1 MEGQE
6 GAAGGGAQGGG
17 EGGGQQPPAHFFDTL
32 PDDLKTYPGL
42 AKFKTDDP
50 KESFASAL
58 RSYVN
63 LEKMKGN
70 MVSIPDEK
78 TDPAIAKE
86 FWAKVGVPEQAAG
99 YDPPALPE
107 GYEADKGLVEG
118 FYKTALD
125 AKVPKGAAKKLMD
138 WYIQQDVQHQQDLQ
152 KSYKEEMDKGMEA
165 LRQKW
170 GAAADHNVALC
181 QQVVADIG
189 VPGLK
194 EALEETGAGNH
205 PAVIEFLAKVGK
217 FLSEDSIITAPQVG
231 QSKSDVEAQLKLIM
245 NDKKHAFWGDKSTP
259 GHAEAVAQ
267 VQKLNQILYGAM

>member
-6 GAAGGGAQGGG
+6 GAAGGGGTGT
-17 EGGGQQPPAHFFDTL
+17 EGQQPPAGTGHFFDTL

-86 FWAKVGVPEQAAG
+86 FWAKVGVPAEAAG

-107 GYEADKGLVEG
+107 GYQADQGLVEG
-118 FYKTALD
+118 FNKVALE
-125 AKVPKGAAKKLMD
+125 AKIPKSAAKKLMD

-152 KSYKEEMDKGMEA
+152 KGYQEEMSKAMDG

-170 GAAADHNVALC
+170 GAAADHNVALA

-194 EALEETGAGNH
+194 EALEETGAGNN
-205 PAVIEFLAKVGK
+205 PAIIEFLAKVGK
-217 FLSEDSIITAPQVG
+217 FLSEDSIITAP
-231 QSKSDVEAQLKLIM
+231 
-245 NDKKHAFWGDKSTP
+245 
-259 GHAEAVAQ
+259 
-267 VQKLNQILYGAM
+267 